1 MTCRKVRFNTLATA
15 ERVRAD
21 LEANKGRSRLESFLC
36 DKCGGYHHGHSG
48 KSGGAKFLNILKA
61 IKQWFWA
68 REGSDWCGCNFCRE
82 PRPRPRKS
90 EYRRE

>member
-48 KSGGAKFLNILKA
+48 KSGGAKFFRILRS
-61 IKQWFWA
+61 IKIGISKGVG
-68 REGSDWCGCNFCRE
+68 R
-82 PRPRPRKS
+82 
-90 EYRRE
+90 